1 MAFVNV
7 HPPSRHGATV
17 IVDGFP
23 VACTAFPGESPESDA
38 AYTNANASELL
49 EVGKTRLATRCVAD
63 VVHRLPTIDDNGRV
77 GPTPAFIVGVLES
90 GEHTLEPGFA
100 RGLAKTPDGL
110 LFMFHVTDNPDF
122 VKACFAFQ

>member
-1 MAFVNV
+1 MALVHV

-23 VACTAFPGESPESDA
+23 VACTAFPGESPESEA
-38 AYTNANASELL
+38 EYTKENASELL
-49 EVGKTRLATRCVAD
+49 EVGKTRLATQRVAD
-63 VVHRLPTIDDNGRV
+63 VVHRLPTINANGRV
-77 GPTPAFIVGVLES
+77 GPTPAFFVGVLES

-110 LFMFHVTDNPDF
+110 LFVFHVKNNPDF
-122 VKACFAFQ
+122 VQACFDFQ